1 MIYVVTFL
9 CIVLMINVL
18 LLVYMVGKVR
28 VDAEIIREILIAF
41 IVEYEN
47 THPDSGLWKRLQEE
61 WKVTDGRTAD

>member
-9 CIVLMINVL
+9 CIVIVIDVL

-28 VDAEIIREILIAF
+28 VDSQMTREILTEF
-41 IVEYEN
+41 IVEYEK

-61 WKVTDGRTAD
+61 WKER